1 MKVEKIIKD
10 VIEDY
15 NRNGGHSFD
24 CEQIRKALNNS
35 VKAFETE
42 LEVGETYALC
52 MECIYYLENNENFT
66 DANYEGNVEQLVE
79 KFFSQ
84 DLEDILAKSEPYKW
98 IPETL
103 EKVLQMSYAIFEEAK
118 EAYFMFGVGGKSDK
132 VDNLLAQMIDARKE
146 LNSIEYI
153 YRNCNEILDIYEREL
168 SESQLD
174 IDTIKGNKLLLSLR
188 MADYI
193 ENSGIDTV
201 NEEVDFS
208 VGTPFSMPGKLFQ

>member
-1 MKVEKIIKD
+1 
-10 VIEDY
+10 
-15 NRNGGHSFD
+15 
-24 CEQIRKALNNS
+24 
-35 VKAFETE
+35 
-42 LEVGETYALC
+42 
-52 MECIYYLENNENFT
+52 
-66 DANYEGNVEQLVE
+66 
-79 KFFSQ
+79 
-84 DLEDILAKSEPYKW
+84 
-98 IPETL
+98 
-103 EKVLQMSYAIFEEAK
+103 
-118 EAYFMFGVGGKSDK
+118 
-132 VDNLLAQMIDARKE
+132 MIDTRKE

-208 VGTPFSMPGKLFQ
+208 VGTPFFMPGKLFQ